1 MDSLPSL
8 KQTDTMVII
17 IIIIIIMV
25 NPEADTNSQSPT
37 HYCPD

>member
-8 KQTDTMVII
+8 KQTDTMVI